1 MSEAPLVSVV
11 VPVYNAEPYLR
22 KCLDS
27 LFGQTL
33 KEIEIIAVDDGSTD
47 GSGKILNE
55 CAARD
60 RRLKV
65 IHQENAGV
73 SAARNRG
80 IKAARGRYLTFVDA
94 DDRIDRQALCYLCF
108 EAERLQTDILLF
120 NYAACENGLYHR
132 CPLLDELYRRFGD
145 RAFDYA
151 EGKDLLYYVHG
162 TAAGKFYR
170 TRMIRERGLEFPLST
185 FIGED
190 LCFWAEALLAAERLA
205 VSGNVFYFYR
215 KDNEHSLSKRLSDLG
230 EQQLKGYC
238 GLKERLRRKL
248 TPEAFREADFYLIDR
263 NMALFTWNYS
273 LLKDPNLRREFR
285 RRMREFMRYPAEYTP
300 EEQKKFRYL
309 KAFKRM
315 QKPAKKR
322 FSVAGIR
329 FSFGKKE

>member
-1 MSEAPLVSVV
+1 MCI
-11 VPVYNAEPYLR
+11 R
-22 KCLDS
+22 DS
-27 LFGQTL
+27 G
-33 KEIEIIAVDDGSTD
+33 
-47 GSGKILNE
+47 
-55 CAARD
+55 
-60 RRLKV
+60 
-65 IHQENAGV
+65 
-73 SAARNRG
+73 
-80 IKAARGRYLTFVDA
+80 
-94 DDRIDRQALCYLCF
+94 YLCF

-120 NYAACENGLYHR
+120 NYAACENELYHR

-273 LLKDPNLRREFR
+273 LLKDPDLRREFR
-285 RRMREFMRYPAEYTP
+285 RRMREFMRYPAEYTS

>member
-1 MSEAPLVSVV
+1 
-11 VPVYNAEPYLR
+11 
-22 KCLDS
+22 
-27 LFGQTL
+27 
-33 KEIEIIAVDDGSTD
+33 
-47 GSGKILNE
+47 
-55 CAARD
+55 
-60 RRLKV
+60 
-65 IHQENAGV
+65 
-73 SAARNRG
+73 
-80 IKAARGRYLTFVDA
+80 
-94 DDRIDRQALCYLCF
+94 
-108 EAERLQTDILLF
+108 
-120 NYAACENGLYHR
+120 
-132 CPLLDELYRRFGD
+132 
-145 RAFDYA
+145 
-151 EGKDLLYYVHG
+151 
-162 TAAGKFYR
+162 
-170 TRMIRERGLEFPLST
+170 MIRERGLEFPLST

-273 LLKDPNLRREFR
+273 LLKDPDLRREFR

-329 FSFGKKE
+329 FSFGKKNNGQPCGSKISPPITGSAAPVVAGKLSGSQCSRRTAQNAAS